1 MIAETVCSAVAAA
14 GLGIAVV
21 TAYRKRYL
29 TAARIA
35 AYALVPLG
43 LVMTGVVEWLADT
56 AFSPI
61 AWAGFGVLGL
71 SWLMFATTR
80 AVERRRGGTRKERK
94 AAREAAAPAATSPG
108 ASAPALGQS
117 TRAQSPAPR
126 QKPAAQ
132 GTTTSATSRPSSRST
147 ESDRSDHALTVGPR
161 FPCARMFSLGVDRV
175 RPVRC
180 VIIAARCWTRHRAMP
195 RRSRTSRA
203 DASSPY
209 PSHR

>member
-29 TAARIA
+29 TATRIA

-56 AFSPI
+56 AFSPV

-80 AVERRRGGTRKERK
+80 TVERRRGGTRKERK
-94 AAREAAAPAATSPG
+94 AAREAATPAATAPG
-108 ASAPALGQS
+108 ASAPALGQAPA
-117 TRAQSPAPR
+117 RGQSPAPR

-132 GTTTSATSRPSSRST
+132 GDDDF
-147 ESDRSDHALTVGPR
+147 SDIEAILKKHG
-161 FPCARMFSLGVDRV
+161 
-175 RPVRC
+175 
-180 VIIAARCWTRHRAMP
+180 I
-195 RRSRTSRA
+195 
-203 DASSPY
+203 
-209 PSHR
+209 